1 MSIWYELKFIFRKY
15 VNKYVIFKFVF
26 KTNLHHCD
34 IFHAISAFARCIGF
48 QGKMLK
54 PWKNSLD
61 F

>member
-1 MSIWYELKFIFRKY
+1 MSIWYELKFLFG
-15 VNKYVIFKFVF
+15 KYVIFKFVF
-26 KTNLHHCD
+26 KPNLYHCD
-34 IFHAISAFARCIGF
+34 IFHAIFAFARCIGF